1 MIDDLRYMMY
11 DFLSHSRTLGKN
23 QQVRDEEKNNL
34 PKLDVIQHALNG

>member
-1 MIDDLRYMMY
+1 MI
-11 DFLSHSRTLGKN
+11 FSHTVETLGKN